1 MMTLDTGTLWLCTVA
16 NTAEPGEMPRE
27 QATRTT
33 EHFFGDRTIGYG
45 RQYAA
50 KGVNEQ
56 VDRLVRIW
64 WEPGAR
70 IGMVAEIDGEQYRI
84 DNVQHLLDDD
94 GLQVT
99 DLTLRRL
106 DTLYDITDKT

>member
-1 MMTLDTGTLWLCTVA
+1 MTYDEGLVTICELENIAPSGAL
-16 NTAEPGEMPRE
+16 PRE
-27 QATRTT
+27 RLVKRKAL
-33 EHFFGDRTIGYG
+33 FFGDRTVGFS

-56 VDRLVRIW
+56 VDRLILTWREHTIH
-64 WEPGAR
+64 
-70 IGMVAEIDGEQYRI
+70 IGMYAVTEDGEQYRI

-94 GLQVT
+94 GLKIT

-106 DTLYDITDKT
+106 DQLYDVTAEA